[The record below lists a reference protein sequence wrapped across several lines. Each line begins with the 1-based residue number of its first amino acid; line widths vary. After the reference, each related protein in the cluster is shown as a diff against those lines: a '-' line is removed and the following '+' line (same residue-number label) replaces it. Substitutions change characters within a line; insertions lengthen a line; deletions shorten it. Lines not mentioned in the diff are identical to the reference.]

1 MRFAHHLPAPALR
14 RDLEIFTFT
23 AQNGEEMLYLQ
34 CSKGYGQA
42 VNLPMLV
49 VPILELLDGTR
60 TITDIT
66 SIFNTSAATPI
77 NAASLEVFISD
88 LDAMCLLESATY
100 RQTKQVIDD
109 FRSATV
115 RPAIC
120 AGNAYP
126 DTAEELTAFLAS
138 IMNLSAPQEIPA
150 KGIIAPHIDVR
161 LGGSVYSAAYQAIS
175 RSDAD
180 LFVIFATSHYANYD
194 LIIPT
199 DKDFETPLGI
209 VRTDR
214 ELLAAI
220 REKLPF
226 EVTTDDIA
234 HRAEHSIELELI
246 FLQHCFP
253 ERNFTILPLL
263 VTSFEPFMSAGILP
277 SENEKVAQF
286 AHAVRSVVE
295 QSGRKA
301 VYISSGDLAHIGRK
315 FGDTFDA
322 EPMLE
327 TLAGE
332 DAMLLEHLQACNHNG
347 FYSQIA
353 AVQDTW
359 KICGLSPNY
368 MMLETMRPQSGK
380 FLDYRQ
386 WNERERQSAVSFGA
400 VAYYE

>member
-1 MRFAHHLPAPALR
+1 MKIAHHLPTPALR
-14 RDLEIFTFT
+14 RDLEIFSYT
-23 AQNGEEMLYLQ
+23 ADSGEEMLYLQ
-34 CSKGYGQA
+34 CTKGYGQA
-42 VNLPMLV
+42 VNLPV
-49 VPILELLDGTR
+49 FVTGILELLDGAHS
-60 TITDIT
+60 INDIT
-66 SIFNTSAATPI
+66 TIFNTNAATPI
-77 NAASLEVFISD
+77 TAASLALFLSD
-88 LDAMCLLESATY
+88 LDAMCLLESATFL
-100 RQTKQVIDD
+100 QTKQVVDG
-109 FRSATV
+109 FREATV
-115 RPAIC
+115 RPALC

-126 DTAEELTAFLAS
+126 DTAQELTSFLTS

-161 LGGSVYSAAYQAIS
+161 LGAAVYSAAYQAIS

-214 ELLAAI
+214 ELLGAI
-220 REKLPF
+220 RAMLPF
-226 EVTTDDIA
+226 ELTKDDSA
-234 HRAEHSIELELI
+234 HRPEHSIELELI

-277 SENEKVAQF
+277 SQNDKVAQL
-286 AHAVRSVVE
+286 AHAVRTVVE

-315 FGDTFDA
+315 FGDNFDA
-322 EPMLE
+322 ESMLE

-332 DAMLLEHLQACNHNG
+332 DSMLLEHLQACNHNG

-353 AVQDTW
+353 AAEDAW

-368 MMLETMRPQSGK
+368 MMLETMRPQAGK
-380 FLDYRQ
+380 FLDYKQ

-400 VAYYE
+400 VAYY

>member
-1 MRFAHHLPAPALR
+1 MRFAHHLPVPALR
-14 RDLEIFTFT
+14 QDVEVFSFT

-34 CSKGYGQA
+34 CSKGYGQS
-42 VNLPMLV
+42 VQLPTVTRL
-49 VPILELLDGTR
+49 ILELLDGTQ
-60 TITDIT
+60 
-66 SIFNTSAATPI
+66 SINDMTSAF
-77 NAASLEVFISD
+77 NAQASLQVTPASVELFIAD
-88 LDAMCLLESATY
+88 LDAMCLLESPTY
-100 RQTKQVIDD
+100 HQAKKIIDD
-109 FRSATV
+109 FRSSSV

-126 DTAEELTAFLAS
+126 DTAEELTAFLTS
-138 IMNLSAPQEIPA
+138 IMSLAQPQDIPA
-150 KGIIAPHIDVR
+150 RGIIAPHIDVR
-161 LGGSVYSAAYQAIS
+161 LGEAVYAAAYQAIS

-199 DKDFETPLGI
+199 DKDFETPLGT

-214 ELLAAI
+214 ELLSALRAM
-220 REKLPF
+220 LPF
-226 EVTTDDIA
+226 EMTTDDRA
-234 HRAEHSIELELI
+234 HRPEHSIELELI

-263 VTSFEPFMSAGILP
+263 VTSFEPFIAAGILP
-277 SENEKVAQF
+277 SQDEKVAQI
-286 AHAVRSVVE
+286 ARAVRTVVE

-315 FGDTFDA
+315 FGDNFDA
-322 EPMLE
+322 EAMLE

-332 DAMLLEHLQACNHNG
+332 DAMLLEHLQACNHNA

-368 MMLETMRPQSGK
+368 LMLETMSPQAGK

-400 VAYYE
+400 VAYY